1 MKTCFMTE
9 KGPRAMGPY
18 SSAVI
23 HGNIVFLSGIVPV
36 DPESG
41 AIVQGDI
48 EQQAHRVLQNIR
60 IVLGELGLDMASVL
74 KATVFLRD
82 MNDFNAMNAIYAGYF
97 GPDYPARSCFQVA
110 RLPLDAAIEIEV
122 IAAYNN

>member
-23 HGNIVFLSGIVPV
+23 HDNTVYLSGIVPV

-41 AIVQGDI
+41 GIVQGGI
-48 EQQAHRVLQNIR
+48 EPQAHRALTNIR
-60 IVLGELGLDMASVL
+60 IVLGELGLDMASAL
-74 KATVFLRD
+74 KVTVFLRD
-82 MNDFNAMNAIYAGYF
+82 MNDFGAMNAIYAEYF
-97 GPDYPARSCFQVA
+97 GPDFPARSCFQVA

-122 IAAYNN
+122 IAAHN

>member
-18 SSAVI
+18 STAVI
-23 HGNIVFLSGIVPV
+23 HDNTVYLSGIVPI

-41 AIVQGDI
+41 GIVQGGI
-48 EQQAHRVLQNIR
+48 EPQARRVLQNIR
-60 IVLGELGLDMASVL
+60 IVLGELGLDMASAL
-74 KATVFLRD
+74 KVTVFLRD
-82 MNDFNAMNAIYAGYF
+82 MNDFGAMNAIYAEYF
-97 GPDYPARSCFQVA
+97 GPDFPARSCFQAA

-122 IAAYNN
+122 IAAHN

>member
-23 HGNIVFLSGIVPV
+23 HGNTAYLSGIVPV

-41 AIVQGDI
+41 VIVQGGI
-48 EQQAHRVLQNIR
+48 EPQAHRVLQNIR
-60 IVLGELGLDMASVL
+60 IVLSELGLDMASAL
-74 KATVFLRD
+74 KVTVFLRD
-82 MNDFNAMNAIYAGYF
+82 MNDFGAMNAIYAEYF
-97 GPDYPARSCFQVA
+97 GPDFPARSCFQVA

-122 IAAYNN
+122 IAAMD